1 MLDPAAGTART
12 FTGGVPDFVLTQVTA
27 DPSAAV
33 EVRMNG
39 IAIAVATSGEVEIT
53 GADTQDRLTLRP
65 GSAALITPNEGSV
78 SISGTGEVFIAEPG
92 Q

>member
-1 MLDPAAGTART
+1 MAASDGGPYEDLSYEEARC
-12 FTGGVPDFVLTQVTA
+12 LH
-27 DPSAAV
+27 
-33 EVRMNG
+33 G

-78 SISGTGEVFIAEPG
+78 SISGSGEAFIAEPG